1 MSNQEQKYDSVVIG
15 SGIGGLVAALV
26 LAKNGYKVCVLEKN
40 QQIGGAL
47 QVFSRDKRIFDTGVH
62 YIGGLDRGENLYKI
76 FGYLNVLNDLKLVRM
91 NEVFDIIRMPNGKEF
106 RQGQGYEAF
115 MKFLLEDFPEES
127 EAIRAFVQKIREVC
141 TYFPLYNIRL
151 EGERTYVS
159 HPEILAVGAW
169 DFVSGLTQ
177 NKELIAALLGNGI
190 LYAGDRKRTPLYVVA
205 LILNSYVKGSY
216 RLADGGAQLAK
227 ALVKQIRNCGGEL
240 FKRKEVTGGTK
251 SADGKLVS
259 VTCSDGTV
267 YEASSFISNLHP
279 SKTMEIVGTEHF
291 MPATVRRIGSLKNT
305 VASFVVNI
313 SLKENMFPY
322 SNHNYYDF
330 FTEDVWDTVD
340 YDAENWPQV
349 IFSCTSASSRQTAFA
364 ESISAMVYLKNDE
377 FEAWEKTVNTIV
389 TPTEREEGYTQ
400 AKRHFEE
407 KVVRRLCER
416 YPDLKPAIRNVYSS
430 TPLTFRD
437 YLGTPEGEMY
447 GIEKDFNHPMM
458 TTINPK
464 TKIPNLYL
472 TGQNIVFHG
481 ILGATIGALVTSFN
495 FVDPKEIVEQINSV
509 KS

>member
-1 MSNQEQKYDSVVIG
+1 MLFTYFFLGSMFLTVLLIFFVIPFPVKKAKKQQFMNYMI
-15 SGIGGLVAALV
+15 SK
-26 LAKNGYKVCVLEKN
+26 LAKSTLYAGFQFRKTILNPERLDYSKPSIVIANHTSFLDILAVLMLHPKTIIMVKSWVYNSPVFGPFIRYAGYIFVEKGTETNIELVRRQFEKGYSLVVFPEGTRSQDGEIHRFHKGAFVLSKQLNVPIQPVLLVGLHEINPKN
-40 QQIGGAL
+40 DVMIHGGHL
-47 QVFSRDKRIFDTGVH
+47 RDKRIFDTGVH

-76 FGYLNVLNDLKLVRM
+76 FGYLNVLDDLKLVRM

-205 LILNSYVKGSY
+205 LILNSYIKGSY

-291 MPATVRRIGSLKNT
+291 MPAT
-305 VASFVVNI
+305 
-313 SLKENMFPY
+313 
-322 SNHNYYDF
+322 
-330 FTEDVWDTVD
+330 
-340 YDAENWPQV
+340 
-349 IFSCTSASSRQTAFA
+349 
-364 ESISAMVYLKNDE
+364 
-377 FEAWEKTVNTIV
+377 
-389 TPTEREEGYTQ
+389 
-400 AKRHFEE
+400 
-407 KVVRRLCER
+407 
-416 YPDLKPAIRNVYSS
+416 
-430 TPLTFRD
+430 
-437 YLGTPEGEMY
+437 
-447 GIEKDFNHPMM
+447 
-458 TTINPK
+458 
-464 TKIPNLYL
+464 
-472 TGQNIVFHG
+472 
-481 ILGATIGALVTSFN
+481 
-495 FVDPKEIVEQINSV
+495 
-509 KS
+509 